1 METVTNNTAAALA
14 VIITLGLIV
23 LIALAQPVPG
33 ELWSAFGVVIGFFFG
48 RGSNTAKT
56 S

>member
-1 METVTNNTAAALA
+1 MQKVTDSTAAALA
-14 VIITLGLIV
+14 LVITIGLIV

-48 RGSNTAKT
+48 RGSNTAKA
-56 S
+56 